1 MLEPFGDEIW
11 ISSGPTVTTAGF
23 RYPTRMAVIRLEDG
37 GLFVWSPTRLD
48 DVCAEVEALGN
59 VRFIVTPTA
68 MHATFLAEWRKAYP
82 DARLFAA
89 PGSRKRAKDIAF
101 DADLGDAPDAGWAK
115 EIDQAVMRGNAIAEE
130 VVFFHWRSSTV
141 LVADLIQHFPP
152 GWFHGLQALIARLDG
167 MTGKEPRVPQKFRM
181 AFTDRQAAR
190 KGLMRVMA
198 WPAEKVVMAHAEPV
212 RAEGRAFIGRA
223 FRWLR

>member
-1 MLEPFGDEIW
+1 MMEPFGADIW
-11 ISSGPTVTTAGF
+11 ISSGRDVVSAGF
-23 RYPTRMAVIRLEDG
+23 RYPTRMAVIRLESG
-37 GLFVWSPTRLD
+37 GLFVWSPTALA
-48 DVCAEVEALGN
+48 DVRAEVDALGP

-68 MHATFLAEWRKAYP
+68 MHSTFLAEWRKAYP
-82 DARLFAA
+82 EARLFAA
-89 PGSRKRAKDIAF
+89 PHSRKRSKHIPF
-101 DADLGDAPDAGWAK
+101 DADLGDAADAGWAK

-152 GWFHGLQALIARLDG
+152 GWFKGLQALVARLDG
-167 MTGKEPRVPQKFRM
+167 MTGKEPRVPQKFRL
-181 AFTDRQAAR
+181 AFTNRKAAR
-190 KGLMRVMA
+190 KGLTRVMA

-212 RAEGRAFIGRA
+212 RTEGRAFIGRA